1 MPAAERYDVVVVG
14 GGPAGATAAYDL
26 AKAGKR
32 VALLDKAG
40 RIKPCGG
47 AVPPKLLQE
56 FDVPAQVLVHTVTSA
71 NIISPKGR
79 SVNMPVTGSYVGM
92 VDRETFDPWL
102 RKRAQAAGA
111 VVFNAAFDRI
121 ERDATGINL
130 QAHTSTGQPLLLKA
144 RLVIGAD
151 GALSKLAQQEIKGKH
166 KSAVVMAY
174 HEVVKSSASLSRH
187 CDVIYDSQYSDD
199 FYAWVFPHGETT
211 SIGVGTA
218 RKNQSLREV
227 VAKLRSAIG
236 ASANE
241 TLRCEGAPIPLKPL
255 PRWDNGRDVVLAGD
269 AAGAVAPAS
278 GEGIYY
284 AMLTGRLAADAALE
298 TLRTGEAKHL
308 ANARRRFMRK
318 HGLLFAILGFMQ
330 TYWYKTDMRRERFVS
345 ICADSDVQRL
355 VWEGYTQKR
364 LVFFHP
370 VAHARIILK
379 DMAHVLGWAR
389 P

>member
-1 MPAAERYDVVVVG
+1 MQGFDIVVVG
-14 GGPAGATAAYDL
+14 GGPAGATAACDL

-47 AVPPKLLQE
+47 AVPPKLLQD
-56 FDVPAQVLVHTVTSA
+56 FDVPAGLLVHSVTSA
-71 NIISPKGR
+71 NIVSPKGR
-79 SVNMPVTGSYVGM
+79 KVNMPVHGSYVGM

-102 RKRAQAAGA
+102 RKRAQASSA
-111 VVFNAAFDRI
+111 VVFNAVFDRI
-121 ERDATGINL
+121 ERVSSDTL
-130 QAHTSTGQPLLLKA
+130 VHAHTSTGQPLLLKT

-151 GALSKLAQQEIKGKH
+151 GALSKLAQQEIKGRQ

-174 HEVVKSSASLSRH
+174 HEIVKSAASGAKH

-218 RKNQSLREV
+218 RKTDSLKDV
-227 VAKLRSAIG
+227 ICKLRQAIG
-236 ASANE
+236 AAADE
-241 TLRCEGAPIPLKPL
+241 TVRCEGAPLPLKPL
-255 PRWDNGRDVVLAGD
+255 PCWDNGHDVVLAGD

-284 AMLTGRLAADAALE
+284 AMLTGRFAAEAALK
-298 TLRTGEAKHL
+298 TLATGDARHL
-308 ANARRRFMRK
+308 ATARKRFMRK

-330 TYWYKTDMRRERFVS
+330 AYWYKTDQRRERFVA
-345 ICADSDVQRL
+345 ICADRDVQRL

-370 VAHARIILK
+370 IAHARIILK
-379 DMAHVLGWAR
+379 DMAHMLGWVR
-389 P
+389 T